1 MQMRNQNEDI
11 GLFPLR
17 LFMLPGDQT
26 TLHIFEPR
34 YLQLI
39 MDCINSQK
47 DFGIPYQTKTSL
59 SEYGSMV
66 NVVQILKKYDNGELD
81 VLVECTSNFKIL
93 HFEGQAE
100 NKLYPAGSVSI
111 LDELNIEPSGI
122 LMNQVKDYLE
132 ILLDRNVTDE
142 LNDYFSFKQIVKSLN
157 LNDEEKFKFLGYSEE
172 KRNQFLC
179 NKAKFLS
186 ILIQQEKMVV
196 DQFYLN

>member
-1 MQMRNQNEDI
+1 MRNQNEDI

-132 ILLDRNVTDE
+132 IFL
-142 LNDYFSFKQIVKSLN
+142 KIN
-157 LNDEEKFKFLGYSEE
+157 L
-172 KRNQFLC
+172 
-179 NKAKFLS
+179 
-186 ILIQQEKMVV
+186 
-196 DQFYLN
+196 